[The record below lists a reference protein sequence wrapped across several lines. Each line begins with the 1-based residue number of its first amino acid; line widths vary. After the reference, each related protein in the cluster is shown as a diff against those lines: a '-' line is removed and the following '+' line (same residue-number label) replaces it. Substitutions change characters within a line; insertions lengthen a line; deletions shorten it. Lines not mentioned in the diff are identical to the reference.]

1 MHGEFV
7 HNRNLKAQSAMEYLM
22 TYGWAILIIAVV
34 LGALFSLG
42 VFSGASLIGNACIAG
57 PGYYCGTMVFTHA
70 GTLTASIGQSTGSN
84 WGSAVLIFAVQ
95 GSATGTGGGP
105 VVLTGNTITFASGI
119 ASGQQ
124 VAFSVTPGA
133 TSVGTA
139 LAGSIWSC
147 YSAAAGVTY
156 TITSGLCS
164 GYLTQLAT
172 LTTKA
177 V

>member
-1 MHGEFV
+1 MAIGILRR
-7 HNRNLKAQSAMEYLM
+7 NRKAQSAMEYLM

-57 PGYYCGTMVFTHA
+57 PGYYCGTMVYTHA

-84 WGSAVLIFAVQ
+84 WGSAIIIFAVQ

-124 VAFSVTPGA
+124 VAFSVTAQVPLRGNG
-133 TSVGTA
+133 TGGKHMVLLSVSS
-139 LAGSIWSC
+139 GSDI
-147 YSAAAGVTY
+147 
-156 TITSGLCS
+156 LP
-164 GYLTQLAT
+164 
-172 LTTKA
+172 
-177 V
+177 